1 MLGAVRA
8 RHGRSREPESR
19 RAVAAAE
26 AVGGALAA
34 QRLEASPTAVFAAL
48 MALLEP
54 RAGSAEEDA
63 AVLVVLAAALE
74 RCAPAA
80 LAGKVERAAGV
91 IGACLEAHAS
101 HPPAAKGALECLAL
115 IIAAGAPRAKW
126 HPGVGPGFALLLR
139 SCADPRPKVRKR
151 AQRGLGEVLEALAG
165 ASGVGATNLE
175 RASDTVFSGCKEVM
189 MAPALLATKASEAKG
204 KKARAEVQE
213 ALQKSL
219 TETLH
224 LLGALKQWLVL
235 VAETQVVPIAQLV
248 LDLMKLEQPLLARHA
263 SDVLFNLFVR
273 RGGGGWS
280 PALWGCCWPKSSA
293 CSRAGTRGTLTPSH
307 LFSTWLR
314 AG

>member
-1 MLGAVRA
+1 
-8 RHGRSREPESR
+8 
-19 RAVAAAE
+19 
-26 AVGGALAA
+26 
-34 QRLEASPTAVFAAL
+34 
-48 MALLEP
+48 
-54 RAGSAEEDA
+54 
-63 AVLVVLAAALE
+63 
-74 RCAPAA
+74 
-80 LAGKVERAAGV
+80 
-91 IGACLEAHAS
+91 
-101 HPPAAKGALECLAL
+101 
-115 IIAAGAPRAKW
+115 
-126 HPGVGPGFALLLR
+126 
-139 SCADPRPKVRKR
+139 
-151 AQRGLGEVLEALAG
+151 
-165 ASGVGATNLE
+165 
-175 RASDTVFSGCKEVM
+175 

-273 RGGGGWS
+273 RGGGWS